1 MAQKYVI
8 LVQPKTAPSQEQIV
22 FGIVFLSEKDQIFRG
37 VKNAVEKNDAVPLG
51 QVQQMINSLLEKY
64 KDVVSN
70 PIINNSLSKDGN
82 IVIFDGNT
90 GKIIKDSGIKTT
102 DLEPKITY
110 TDDPNDYYAGDGNF
124 YPLPSLGSLMLNQAV
139 SGTQDGSNTTFT
151 VPSVYV
157 PGSLMLIRNGMFDF
171 NITENA
177 YPSDE
182 FEINSAPE
190 SGESL
195 IAIYKDPTALGVP
208 QMNLS
213 PSGTQDGVNTAFT
226 TPTDF
231 EPGTLM
237 LIRNG
242 VFDFEIVEGT
252 SPNFTITTPPDS
264 SDILKLIYTKQL

>member
-37 VKNAVEKNDAVPLG
+37 VKNAVNKNDAVPLG
-51 QVQQMINSLLEKY
+51 QVQQMINNLLEKY

-70 PIINNSLSKDGN
+70 PIVNNSLSKDGN

-90 GKIIKDSGIKTT
+90 GKVIRDSGFKIS
-102 DLEPKITY
+102 DLEPAIEY
-110 TDDPNDYYAGDGNF
+110 TDDPNDYYGGDGNF
-124 YPLPSLGSLMLNQAV
+124 YPLPSLGSFMLNQVV

-171 NITENA
+171 NITEDS

-182 FEINSAPE
+182 FEINSAPD

-208 QMNLS
+208 EMNVS

-226 TPTDF
+226 TPSDF

-242 VFDFEIVEGT
+242 AFDFEIVEGT
-252 SPNFTITTPPDS
+252 SPNFTITNPPDS
-264 SDILKLIYTKQL
+264 SAILKLIYIKKL